1 MRRKLL
7 LVAGLLLAACSPPA
21 EDKTLKFEDAWVRS
35 TPPGAMMTA
44 GFGRLANHSDVLLEI
59 IAFSSP
65 AFGDVSLHRTVIE
78 NGVSEMREIP
88 ALSIPPGDSVELA
101 PGGYHLMLMM
111 PRQASESLAHIELQ
125 FELTAGQRFTFVVPV
140 ERR

>member
-1 MRRKLL
+1 MNYPFF
-7 LVAGLLLAACSPPA
+7 LVAGIFLAACSPPA
-21 EDKTLKFEDAWVRS
+21 EDKTLNFEDAWVRS

-65 AFGDVSLHRTVIE
+65 AYVDVSLHRTVIE
-78 NGVSEMREIP
+78 NDVSEMREVP
-88 ALSIPPGDSVELA
+88 ALSLPPGASVELS

-111 PRQASESLAHIELQ
+111 PRPALKTPGFIELQ
-125 FELTAGQRFTFVVPV
+125 IEAAGGQRFNFKLPV

>member
-1 MRRKLL
+1 MRQKLL

-21 EDKTLKFEDAWVRS
+21 EDKILKFEDAWVRS

-44 GFGRLANHSDVLLEI
+44 GFGRLTNHSDVLLEI

-111 PRQASESLAHIELQ
+111 PRQTSESLAHIKLQ
-125 FELTAGQRFTFVVPV
+125 FESAAGQRFTFVVPV